1 MALVTPAL
9 IAALFTG
16 FKREFQGGLD
26 GVETQHT
33 KIASIIK
40 SSSKSNTYGWLGKFP
55 SLAKWVGDRQIK
67 SMQAHGYQIVNE
79 DYESTV
85 GVDKN
90 DIEDDELGIYSP
102 LFQEMG
108 NAAAI
113 HPDELVFAMLGA
125 GFTTLCYDGQ
135 NFFDTD
141 HPVNAEVDG
150 SGADVSV
157 ANMIVDADYVTA
169 NGAPWFI
176 LDTSRAIKPII
187 YQDRKQPQLIA
198 MTKND
203 DESVFMSREFRYG
216 VDKRCAVG
224 FGFWQM
230 AFAMKKALTA
240 DSLWEAIQAMRAIEG
255 DGGKK
260 LGIKPTILVVP
271 TSLEKVATRLLEREL
286 DANSSNELKGRI
298 ELLVADYL

>member
-9 IAALFTG
+9 ISALFTG
-16 FKREFQGGLD
+16 FKREFQGGLM
-26 GVETQHT
+26 GPEVQYT
-33 KIASIIK
+33 KIATVIK

-55 SLAKWVGDRQIK
+55 SLVKWVGDRTIK
-67 SMQAHGYQIVNE
+67 SMQAHAYQIVNE

-102 LFQEMG
+102 LFEEMG
-108 NAAAI
+108 RAAAI
-113 HPDELVFAMLGA
+113 HPDEMVFSILSA
-125 GFTTLCYDGQ
+125 GFSTACYDGQ

-141 HPVNAEVDG
+141 HPVNDAVDG
-150 SGADVSV
+150 SGSDVSV
-157 ANMIVDADYVTA
+157 ANMLVDEAYT
-169 NGAPWFI
+169 GEPWFI

-187 YQDRKQPQLIA
+187 YQDRKAPMLVS

-203 DESVFMSREFRYG
+203 DEAVFMSREFRYG

-230 AFAMKKALTA
+230 AFGMKKTLSA
-240 DSLWEAIQAMRAIEG
+240 DSLWEAIKAMRAIEG

-271 TSLEKVATRLLEREL
+271 TSLEKLATRLLEREL
-286 DANSSNELKGRI
+286 DQNSSNELKGRI